1 MSDKQREL
9 STKNVIKII
18 YDGKQVFAMVNG
30 DIVDVIDVPVT
41 TVKYK
46 TDDGQECSV
55 DINQANAIA
64 NTLFTGLNK
73 VVFDDK

>member
-1 MSDKQREL
+1 MS
-9 STKNVIKII
+9 NVIKII
-18 YDGKQVFAMVNG
+18 YDGKQVFAMVN
-30 DIVDVIDVPVT
+30 DHIVDAIDVPVT

-46 TDDGQECSV
+46 TDDGQECSI

-73 VVFDDK
+73 VFFDDK

>member
-9 STKNVIKII
+9 SMKNVIKII
-18 YDGKQVFAMVNG
+18 YDGKQVFAMING
-30 DIVDVIDVPVT
+30 DIVDVINVPVT
-41 TVKYK
+41 TIRYK

-64 NTLFTGLNK
+64 NTLFAGLNK
-73 VVFDDK
+73 VCFDDK